1 MNEAAGGTNATD
13 GNRLAVPGLIEAER
27 TEPRR
32 VRRAPSAARR
42 VIPSLIVIAACLS
55 AAACTTTSQKAAID
69 PKYGVAPSP
78 RVVASGEPVPVGGG
92 RYMVGKPYRIAG
104 KWFTPMENPGSYE
117 TTGTASWY
125 GSNFHGRRTANGE
138 VFDSHALTAAH
149 PTLPLPS
156 YVRVTNLKNGHSVIV
171 RVNDRGPFHGRRVID
186 VSRRVAE
193 VLEFK
198 RAGMARLKVQYLG
211 PARLDGKDVK
221 ELASS
226 FRVAGESLGPAPG
239 QSIMVPAAREL
250 TIASATPATAKPVV
264 RRTAPPSS
272 GNAQTLFMRSGR
284 DSGPIIAQPK
294 PAAAS
299 TPAVAPAPEPAAAQS
314 IEIASA
320 PEAVPPAADPIGTL
334 SAAAQPTGTYAGEAL
349 PGVTAPAL
357 VADAGQASEAL
368 AATETIAFA
377 GGMALPRPRPG
388 SVGAAAAAQLALSA
402 APAAPVATLAAAP
415 AAIPAPEPVAATI
428 TVASLGYGA
437 APLPVPSPRKA
448 QPASI
453 GDLIPAE
460 PPAATGAPVTIAPP
474 MALPPAFAAAPRR
487 TALEAALAKFVA
499 AAGADGGQ

>member
-1 MNEAAGGTNATD
+1 MNVAAGGTNATD
-13 GNRLAVPGLIEAER
+13 GNRLAVPGLSEAER

-32 VRRAPSAARR
+32 VSHAPSAARR

-55 AAACTTTSQKAAID
+55 AAACTTTGQKAAID

-104 KWFTPMENPGSYE
+104 KWFTPMENPGNYE

-138 VFDSHALTAAH
+138 VFDAHALTAAH

-198 RAGMARLKVQYLG
+198 QIGMARLKVQYLG

-226 FRVAGESLGPAPG
+226 FRVAGEPLGPAPG

-250 TIASATPATAKPVV
+250 TIASATPAAAKPAA
-264 RRTAPPSS
+264 RRTAPSS
-272 GNAQTLFMRSGR
+272 SATQAMFVRGGR

-294 PAAAS
+294 PAAAPM
-299 TPAVAPAPEPAAAQS
+299 PAVAPAPEPAAAQS
-314 IEIASA
+314 IEIAAA
-320 PEAVPPAADPIGTL
+320 PEAVPPAADPIAAL
-334 SAAAQPTGTYAGEAL
+334 SATAQPTGIASAEAL

-357 VADAGQASEAL
+357 VADAGQAGEAL

-402 APAAPVATLAAAP
+402 APAAPVAETAAAAAVPTAEPLAAAP
-415 AAIPAPEPVAATI
+415 IAI
-428 TVASLGYGA
+428 ASLGFTA
-437 APLPVPSPRKA
+437 APLPMPSPRKA

-460 PPAATGAPVTIAPP
+460 PPAATGAPAMIAPP

-499 AAGADGGQ
+499 AAGADGTQ